1 MRAPKFFFAGLVFS
15 CCFAYGQSSTPVKPS
30 LTHFDPALVDRS
42 LDPCDNFYKFVCSK
56 WIAANPVPADQP
68 RWETDSNLE
77 IWNESILRDAMIEAS
92 NPSTQRDAVHQKV
105 GDYWAACMDESG
117 IEKNGLKS
125 LQPIFDRIAAMKNKK
140 ELAEVVAMLHKSVP
154 AAWAGADNQTNAAL
168 LGFGSQQ
175 DFNDSSLVI
184 AGIDQ
189 GGLGM
194 PNRDYYLSDNPKLT
208 TVREKYIEHVKRM
221 FTLAGDTPEQAAADA
236 NTVLKIETALA
247 KIQMDNVSR
256 RDPQKLNNVMTLA
269 QVQALTPAFDWQHYL
284 VLVGSPTPHH
294 YVVSSPDFFRG
305 AQQVLVAEPLANW
318 KVYLRWWTLHGHARY
333 LNSAFEEENFDFY
346 GRTVTGSEKQLPRWR
361 RCVAF
366 ADRDLGEALGQAY
379 VEKAF
384 PPDSKKRVEDM
395 VAAIQKSLGDD
406 INGLDWMSP
415 ETKKQALV
423 KLTAMEPKIGY
434 PKVWRDY
441 SSVTITPTSLVD
453 NVHQATAFE
462 FKRQLNKIGKP
473 VDRMEWGMTPPTV
486 NAYNDGQ
493 LNTINFPAGILQ
505 PPDFEAMLTED
516 ANYGAIGTIIGHEIT
531 HGFDDQGRQFDAK
544 GNLKDWWTAQDASR
558 YEERGKCIADE
569 YTEEVPGLGVKT
581 NGKMT
586 QGEDTA
592 DNGGLRIAMM
602 ALEDTYKKAGKSID
616 EKGPDGWTPRQRFF
630 LAHAFSWCGTWRPD
644 FARMVITT
652 NPHSLPEFRV
662 NNVEANFPEFQQAF
676 GCKAGQ
682 RMVRLNACRVW

>member
-1 MRAPKFFFAGLVFS
+1 MRVSKFFFAGLVFS
-15 CCFAYGQSSTPVKPS
+15 FSFALGQTSSQSAPS

-56 WIAANPVPADQP
+56 WIAANPVPSDQAS
-68 RWETDSNLE
+68 WGTDSNLE

-92 NPSTQRDAVHQKV
+92 NPNTQRDAVHQKV

-117 IEKNGLKS
+117 IEKSGLKP
-125 LQPIFDRIAAMKNKK
+125 LQPMFNRIAAMHDKK

-154 AAWAGADNQTNAAL
+154 AAWSGTDNQTNAAL

-184 AGIDQ
+184 AGVDQ

-194 PNRDYYLSDNPKLT
+194 PNRDYYLSDNPKLKA
-208 TVREKYIEHVKRM
+208 VREKYIEHVKRM
-221 FTLAGDTPEQAAADA
+221 FALAGDTPEQAATDA

-247 KIQMDNVSR
+247 KFQMDNVSR

-269 QVQALTPAFDWQHYL
+269 QVQALTPALDWQRYL
-284 VLVGSPTPHH
+284 ALVGSPTPHH

-305 AQQVLVAEPLANW
+305 VQQLLVAEPLASW
-318 KVYLRWWTLHGHARY
+318 KTYMRWWALHGHARY
-333 LNSAFEEENFDFY
+333 LSSAFVEEDFDFY

-361 RCVAF
+361 RCVGM

-384 PPDSKKRVEDM
+384 PPDSKKRVEEM
-395 VAAIQKSLGDD
+395 VTAIQKSLGDD
-406 INGLDWMSP
+406 INSLDWMSP

-434 PKVWRDY
+434 PKAWRDY
-441 SSVTITPTSLVD
+441 SSVTITRTSLVD
-453 NVHQATAFE
+453 NVHQATALE
-462 FKRQLNKIGKP
+462 FNRQLNKIAKP
-473 VDRMEWGMTPPTV
+473 VDRLEWTMTPPTV

-505 PPDFEAMLTED
+505 PPSFESTMSD
-516 ANYGAIGTIIGHEIT
+516 DVNYGAIGMVIGHEIT
-531 HGFDDQGRQFDAK
+531 HGFDDQGRQFDAH
-544 GNLKDWWTAQDASR
+544 GNLKDWWTAQDAAR
-558 YEERGKCIADE
+558 YDERGKCIADE
-569 YTEEVPGLGVKT
+569 YTQEVPDLGVKT

-592 DNGGLRIAMM
+592 DNGGLRIALI

-652 NPHSLPEFRV
+652 NPHSMPEFRV

-682 RMVRLNACRVW
+682 PMVRLKDCRVW